1 MADKQLQVFSI
12 EIEYQYKK
20 EPKNNWYYYFGEAK
34 TLELALK
41 YAEKHFNEML
51 TSTGWKSIVKLIAI
65 RQITGPNEPP
75 ITITVDPLPTKSRA
89 GPKRV
94 NPEDDSTTATK
105 DPATSTT
112 STGKKKPEINR
123 KSGAGSIRPR
133 KAPTTRKRP
142 V

>member
-1 MADKQLQVFSI
+1 MAEKLQTFSI
-12 EIEYQYKK
+12 EIEYKFKK

-34 TLELALK
+34 SLELALK
-41 YAEKHFNEML
+41 YAQKHFDQML
-51 TSTGWKSIVKLIAI
+51 TNTGWKSIVKLIAI

-75 ITITVDPLPTKSRA
+75 ITVTVDPPPTKSRS

-94 NPEDDSTTATK
+94 NPTDSTAATTEDSTT
-105 DPATSTT
+105 PATAA
-112 STGKKKPEINR
+112 GKKKPEINR

-133 KAPTTRKRP
+133 KAPATRKRS

>member
-1 MADKQLQVFSI
+1 MADKLPVFSI
-12 EIEYQYKK
+12 EIEYKYKK

-65 RQITGPNEPP
+65 RQITGPNEKA
-75 ITITVDPLPTKSRA
+75 ITITVDPPPTKSRS

-94 NPEDDSTTATK
+94 NPTDDSETTTKDTATTS
-105 DPATSTT
+105 ATTNT
-112 STGKKKPEINR
+112 KKPEINR
-123 KSGAGSIRPR
+123 KSGAGSIRQR
-133 KAPTTRKRP
+133 KTPATRKRS